1 MDSVKSTSQSPE
13 LELSSYYMYEGRLAH
28 CLLCNSKFE
37 KRNKKRHERTAL
49 HTGQLRFYNLP
60 LPNPA
65 DDPNV
70 SSAQD
75 LTNADWNSFSC

>member
-1 MDSVKSTSQSPE
+1 MDSANPTSQSPE
-13 LELSSYYMYEGRLAH
+13 LELSSYYTYEGRMAH

-60 LPNPA
+60 LPNET
-65 DDPNV
+65 DDSNTSDPSNP
-70 SSAQD
+70 
-75 LTNADWNSFSC
+75 TNAN